1 MTTQPQPGHVS
12 LDSSTQP
19 ARVRAIGDW
28 TLAHYTALE
37 REVTRLRSEV
47 AGNASF
53 DLSQLGALDTAGA
66 ALLAELLGAERLADL
81 AELEP
86 SLPRERQALLKTVG
100 HALHDFCEPENQA
113 ADHRHRTAGSHRLCH
128 GPSGCTS
135 RHSSASSA

>member
-1 MTTQPQPGHVS
+1 M
-12 LDSSTQP
+12 
-19 ARVRAIGDW
+19 
-28 TLAHYTALE
+28 
-37 REVTRLRSEV
+37 TRLRSEV

-86 SLPRERQALLKTVG
+86 GLPRERQALLKTVG
-100 HALHDFCEPENQA
+100 HALHDFCEPENPSRRPPPSNCWLA
-113 ADHRHRTAGSHRLCH
+113 SAVPWR
-128 GPSGCTS
+128 PSGCTS

>member
-47 AGNASF
+47 AAKIGRAH
-53 DLSQLGALDTAGA
+53 
-66 ALLAELLGAERLADL
+66 
-81 AELEP
+81 
-86 SLPRERQALLKTVG
+86 V
-100 HALHDFCEPENQA
+100 
-113 ADHRHRTAGSHRLCH
+113 
-128 GPSGCTS
+128 
-135 RHSSASSA
+135 

>member
-86 SLPRERQALLKTVG
+86 GLPRERQDRKSVV
-100 HALHDFCEPENQA
+100 
-113 ADHRHRTAGSHRLCH
+113 
-128 GPSGCTS
+128 
-135 RHSSASSA
+135 

>member
-47 AGNASF
+47 AANVSF

-66 ALLAELLGAERLADL
+66 ALQGYGGMGIAAAGNWVKI
-81 AELEP
+81 
-86 SLPRERQALLKTVG
+86 SSQAR
-100 HALHDFCEPENQA
+100 D
-113 ADHRHRTAGSHRLCH
+113 D
-128 GPSGCTS
+128 
-135 RHSSASSA
+135 